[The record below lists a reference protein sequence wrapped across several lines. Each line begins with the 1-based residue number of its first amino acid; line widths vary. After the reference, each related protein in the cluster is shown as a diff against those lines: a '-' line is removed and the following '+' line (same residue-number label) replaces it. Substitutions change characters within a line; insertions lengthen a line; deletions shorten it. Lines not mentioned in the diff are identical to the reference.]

1 MSRHLNLA
9 CIQTSEKR
17 FHMQNKRKT
26 KLFFNVL
33 FDLDT
38 VYRSVNS
45 DKQTKR
51 EKKNGLR
58 ADVLIRFLFVR
69 WCITCESKSNRF
81 ILCASQD
88 PVNPVGRE
96 CSLRERLLV
105 RAKR

>member
-38 VYRSVNS
+38 VYRSLNS
-45 DKQTKR
+45 DKQTK
-51 EKKNGLR
+51 EKK
-58 ADVLIRFLFVR
+58 RFA
-69 WCITCESKSNRF
+69 C
-81 ILCASQD
+81 
-88 PVNPVGRE
+88 
-96 CSLRERLLV
+96 
-105 RAKR
+105 